1 MQISPPD
8 AAARVPGA
16 GVPGSGVPGPRALDA
31 LVSRTAGVAAA
42 WGGALLRESSPA
54 SVEAD
59 ARAMSDDG
67 VVRVVEALAG
77 LARQVE
83 ALQVRLAAELDDRCT
98 GITGDDVAKSM
109 GFSTP
114 ERLIAHATGGRT
126 AEAAALVRLGRATAT
141 RPSFTGGLL
150 PAKRPALAA
159 AVERGELG
167 IEAAETI
174 RRFLERVELR
184 ADPADLSAAEQFLVQ
199 RAARTGQRVAVCTA
213 VGADGLALLVK
224 RLEAQLDPDGVKP
237 REDELRARRGLT
249 VWQDRSGMVRVRG
262 ALDPVGGAA
271 LRSALD
277 GLVGA
282 ELHRAR
288 DARMPFGA
296 RARGATD
303 AESTSAGA
311 AELAVDGDPAL
322 AEQRTI
328 AQLYADALVDLA
340 RHGLGCRAMPALRQV
355 TVVARVDLEAL
366 VADRGSA
373 TIDGI
378 EQPIS
383 LDSVREL
390 VTSAGLSPL
399 LVGSGEEPLRLG
411 RAARLFTPAQKL
423 ALADRD
429 GGCAWPACSRP
440 PSHTEAHHIAWW
452 GRDDGSTDLD
462 NGVLLCSH
470 HHHRVHDDGWRVS
483 IRDGRSWFVPPAHLD
498 PEQLPRPG
506 NTSIDREFRRRL
518 HERRAPARA
527 VA

>member
-1 MQISPPD
+1 MEISPPD
-8 AAARVPGA
+8 AAAPAPV
-16 GVPGSGVPGPRALDA
+16 PRALEA
-31 LVSRTAGVAAA
+31 LMARAADVGA
-42 WGGALLRESSPA
+42 VWAGALLRESSPA

-67 VVRVVEALAG
+67 VVRVVETLAV

-98 GITGDDVAKSM
+98 GIAGDDVAKAM

-114 ERLIAHATGGRT
+114 ERLVAHATGGRQ

-150 PAKRPALAA
+150 APKRPFLAA

-167 IEAAETI
+167 VEAAETI

-184 ADPADLSAAEQFLVQ
+184 ADPGELAAAEEFLVQ
-199 RAARTGQRVAVCTA
+199 RAARTGQRVAACTA
-213 VGADGLALLVK
+213 VGADGLARLVK

-249 VWQDRSGMVRVRG
+249 LWQDASGMIRVRG

-288 DARMPFGA
+288 DARAPFGA
-296 RARGATD
+296 RARHAAAD
-303 AESTSAGA
+303 A
-311 AELAVDGDPAL
+311 AVDGDPAL
-322 AEQRTI
+322 AEHRTI
-328 AQLYADALVDLA
+328 AQMYADALVDVS
-340 RHGLGCRAMPALRQV
+340 RHALGCRAMPVLRQAM
-355 TVVARVDLEAL
+355 VVARVELEAL
-366 VADRGSA
+366 VAGRGSA

-378 EQPIS
+378 EQPVS
-383 LDSVREL
+383 LDAVREL
-390 VTSAGLSPL
+390 VSSAGLAPL
-399 LVGSGEEPLRLG
+399 VVGSGDEPLHLG
-411 RAARLFTPAQKL
+411 RSARLFTPAQKL

-429 GGCAWPACSRP
+429 GGCAWPACTRP

-452 GRDDGSTDLD
+452 GRDDGPTDLD

-470 HHHRVHDDGWRVS
+470 HHHRVHDDGWRVR

-518 HERRAPARA
+518 QERRAPAPA